1 MHSVDSK
8 KLAQHCRSIRSSL
21 LWCSA
26 RRILSHALQITK
38 LDATFQ
44 AALASRQGDGAPGTA
59 ETSEQ
64 DPRSPDSFGI
74 AGRATGSRESLIAQ
88 TRRDFQEGYRAM
100 VILLWRDFSLRAK
113 LSE

>member
-8 KLAQHCRSIRSSL
+8 KLAQRCRSIRSSL

-38 LDATFQ
+38 VDATFQ
-44 AALASRQGDGAPGTA
+44 AALASRQGYGAPGTA

-64 DPRSPDSFGI
+64 ETRSPYSSGI
-74 AGRATGSRESLIAQ
+74 AERATAWRESLIAQ
-88 TRRDFQEGYRAM
+88 A
-100 VILLWRDFSLRAK
+100 
-113 LSE
+113 